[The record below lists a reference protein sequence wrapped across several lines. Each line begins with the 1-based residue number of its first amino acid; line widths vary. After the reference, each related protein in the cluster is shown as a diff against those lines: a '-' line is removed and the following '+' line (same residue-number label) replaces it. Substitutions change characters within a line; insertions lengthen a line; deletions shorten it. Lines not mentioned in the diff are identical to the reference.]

1 MSDTPLVEVERRG
14 EVAILRLRREATG
27 NALDTAMC
35 SAITAALAGVEEDA
49 ARAVVIIGEGRFF
62 STGGDLATLREWHT
76 WPPLQRRDWL
86 SNGPQSVNRALVA
99 CRLPTVAAVNGPA
112 FGAGLDLALS
122 CDLRVAATDA
132 RLCTAYANLGVI
144 PGDGGSW
151 LLTRSI
157 GTGPAMD
164 LLLTGRVIDADEA
177 LRLGLVARV
186 ADDALAEA
194 LTLAELVGGKPGGVA
209 AHIRQAVHASATQ
222 SFVQHLEYAGLLM
235 ASVSG
240 SKAHADAVAE
250 LERRR

>member
-1 MSDTPLVEVERRG
+1 MSEPPLVEVEHRDD
-14 EVAILRLRREATG
+14 VAVLRLSRESTG

-35 SAITAALAGVEEDA
+35 AAITSALGDA
-49 ARAVVIIGEGRFF
+49 EADGARAVVITGQGRFF
-62 STGGDLATLREWHT
+62 STGGDLATLREWHR
-76 WPPLQRRDWL
+76 WPPLRRRDWL
-86 SNGPQSVNRALVA
+86 WDGPQSVNRALVE

-112 FGAGLDLALS
+112 FGAGLDLALA
-122 CDLRVAATDA
+122 CDLRAAATGA

-164 LLLTGRVIDADEA
+164 LLLTGRVVGADEA
-177 LRLGLVARV
+177 KQLGLVTRV
-186 ADDALAEA
+186 ADDVVDEA
-194 LTLAELVGGKPGGVA
+194 VRLAELVGSKPGGVA
-209 AHIRQAVHASATQ
+209 AHIRQAVHASTTQ

-240 SKAHADAVAE
+240 SDAHAEAVAD